1 MSLRKMFTAM
11 FIKSL
16 TKTVYDSVEKKMMNV
31 NTGTPYQYTLP
42 SGARAED
49 MFGNAISGENI
60 KIGTEPVYI
69 YDIPL
74 TLVKDAFDDLS
85 LDAFKYFSAYS
96 TYKAKLD
103 SYIALNT
110 MPAAERQLEM
120 LNDLY
125 AFGKEVIAE
134 KKSNPSIMDN
144 NDFMYALFEVYQATK
159 RMAAAYAMY
168 DAKYETSDSA
178 VESLNAAILAKK
190 DNQSE
195 TSLLF
200 TDAIAR
206 YAKRYNKTA
215 SEVRQ
220 KENFVG
226 KTGFCGNER
235 LSCKNLCSWANEIM
249 KTENVDISRALLPYA
264 KSKIET
270 NANESYVVSF
280 YA

>member
-1 MSLRKMFTAM
+1 
-11 FIKSL
+11 
-16 TKTVYDSVEKKMMNV
+16 
-31 NTGTPYQYTLP
+31 
-42 SGARAED
+42 
-49 MFGNAISGENI
+49 
-60 KIGTEPVYI
+60 
-69 YDIPL
+69 
-74 TLVKDAFDDLS
+74 
-85 LDAFKYFSAYS
+85 
-96 TYKAKLD
+96 
-103 SYIALNT
+103 

-125 AFGKEVIAE
+125 AFGKAVIAE

-226 KTGFCGNER
+226 KTGFAAMNDY
-235 LSCKNLCSWANEIM
+235 LAKNLCSWANEIM

-280 YA
+280 TLDSMLTVPFNSLVYITDENGIAKSGKQPLNVEANSGASADITGNSVSTAGEYTYYIAVENNGKVTIKQPFTLTVK